1 MSIKN
6 KLAAGLLGGLSGGL
20 VFGALMGM
28 MGMLTT
34 ISSMFGVDSW
44 AVGLVIHLM
53 MSIAIGI
60 GFVLVIGNVAFKS
73 NGATV
78 LWSMAY
84 AVAWWVMGVL
94 IAMPLMFGQA
104 LFALDSTTLLS
115 LMGHVI
121 YGLIMAFVAK
131 KIITK

>member
-78 LWSMAY
+78 L
-84 AVAWWVMGVL
+84 
-94 IAMPLMFGQA
+94 F
-104 LFALDSTTLLS
+104 TC
-115 LMGHVI
+115 
-121 YGLIMAFVAK
+121 
-131 KIITK
+131 

>member
-1 MSIKN
+1 VSIKN

-53 MSIAIGI
+53 MSIATGI
-60 GFVLVIGNVAFKS
+60 GFVSVIGNVAFKS

-78 LWSMAY
+78 L
-84 AVAWWVMGVL
+84 
-94 IAMPLMFGQA
+94 
-104 LFALDSTTLLS
+104 
-115 LMGHVI
+115 
-121 YGLIMAFVAK
+121 
-131 KIITK
+131 

>member
-53 MSIAIGI
+53 MSIATGI
-60 GFVLVIGNVAFKS
+60 GFVSVIGNVAFKS

-78 LWSMAY
+78 L
-84 AVAWWVMGVL
+84 
-94 IAMPLMFGQA
+94 
-104 LFALDSTTLLS
+104 
-115 LMGHVI
+115 
-121 YGLIMAFVAK
+121 
-131 KIITK
+131 